1 MEMPRQIPRD
11 DLTELPLFPL
21 NLVLF
26 PGMRLPLHIFE
37 ERYKAMIGDCID
49 REAPFGVALIKEGP
63 EVGGPAE
70 PFRVGTTA
78 RITQAQ
84 RLEEGR
90 LNLLAQGERRFELV
104 EIIQQTPHLVGL
116 VSFRREEV
124 GEVAPTA
131 LAEVGEEYGIFLRHL
146 ATLAGSWNAPAP
158 AAPEDP
164 LTLSFEAV
172 STLTSSIELPQSM
185 RQNLL
190 EIETAGERLE
200 KLLPLLKRSNELIRE
215 QVEKNNPYR
224 GPRLN

>member
-1 MEMPRQIPRD
+1 MSQPHQIPPD

-49 REAPFGVALIKEGP
+49 REAPFGVVLIREGP

-78 RITQAQ
+78 RITQVQ

-90 LNLLAQGERRFELV
+90 LNLLALGEKRFDLV
-104 EIIQQTPHLVGL
+104 EIIQEAPHMVGL
-116 VSFRREEV
+116 VAFKEEAVGDPSTEVLEEV
-124 GEVAPTA
+124 GS
-131 LAEVGEEYGIFLRHL
+131 EYGVFLQHI
-146 ATLAGSWNAPAP
+146 ATLAGAWNAPVQV
-158 AAPEDP
+158 PEDP
-164 LTLSFEAV
+164 LSLSFEAV
-172 STLTSSIELPQSM
+172 STLTGSIELPQGM
-185 RQNLL
+185 RQQLL
-190 EIETAGERLE
+190 EVDTAGERLTQ
-200 KLLPLLKRSNELIRE
+200 LLPLLKRANELIAE

-224 GPRLN
+224 GSRLN

>member
-1 MEMPRQIPRD
+1 MEQSRQIPPD

-49 REAPFGVALIKEGP
+49 REAPFGVVLIKEGP

-70 PFRVGTTA
+70 PFRIGTTA
-78 RITQAQ
+78 RIAQVQ

-104 EIIQQTPHLVGL
+104 EIIQETPHLVGL
-116 VSFRREEV
+116 VSFMQEEV
-124 GEVAPTA
+124 GEPAPSV

-146 ATLAGSWNAPAP
+146 SSLAGSWNAPVQV
-158 AAPEDP
+158 PEDP

-172 STLTSSIELPQSM
+172 TTLTGSIELPQGM
-185 RQNLL
+185 RQDLL
-190 EIETAGERLE
+190 EIDTAGERLE
-200 KLLPLLKRSNELIRE
+200 KLLPLLKRSNELIQE

>member
-1 MEMPRQIPRD
+1 MSQPHQIPPD

-49 REAPFGVALIKEGP
+49 REAPFGVILIKDGP

-70 PFRVGTTA
+70 PHRVGTTA
-78 RITQAQ
+78 RITQVQ

-90 LNLLAQGERRFELV
+90 MNLLALGEKRFDLV
-104 EIIQQTPHLVGL
+104 EIVQEVPHMVGRVAFKEEAL
-116 VSFRREEV
+116 GEVSEGLQGEV
-124 GEVAPTA
+124 GQ
-131 LAEVGEEYGIFLRHL
+131 EYGVFLGHI
-146 ATLAGSWNAPAP
+146 ATMAGAWNAPVQV
-158 AAPEDP
+158 PEDP
-164 LTLSFEAV
+164 LNLSFEAV
-172 STLTSSIELPQSM
+172 STLTGSIELPQGL
-185 RQNLL
+185 RQELL
-190 EIETAGERLE
+190 EVDTAGERLNR
-200 KLLPLLKRSNELIRE
+200 LLPLLKRANELIVE

>member
-1 MEMPRQIPRD
+1 MEQSRQIPPD

-37 ERYKAMIGDCID
+37 ERYKAMISDCID
-49 REAPFGVALIKEGP
+49 REAPFGVVLIKEGP

-70 PFRVGTTA
+70 PFRIGTTA
-78 RITQAQ
+78 RIAQVQ

-104 EIIQQTPHLVGL
+104 EIIQETPHLVGL
-116 VSFRREEV
+116 VSFMQEEV
-124 GEVAPTA
+124 GEPAPSV

-146 ATLAGSWNAPAP
+146 SSLAGSWNAPVQV
-158 AAPEDP
+158 PEDP

-172 STLTSSIELPQSM
+172 ATLTGSIELPQGM
-185 RQNLL
+185 RQDLL
-190 EIETAGERLE
+190 EIDTAGERLE
-200 KLLPLLKRSNELIRE
+200 KLLPLLKRSNELIQE

>member
-1 MEMPRQIPRD
+1 MAQPNYIPPD

-37 ERYKAMIGDCID
+37 ERYKAMIGDCIE
-49 REAPFGVALIKEGP
+49 REAPFGVVLIREGP

-78 RITQAQ
+78 RITQVH

-90 LNLLAQGERRFELV
+90 LNLLAQGERRFDLV
-104 EIIQQTPHLVGL
+104 EIVQETPHMVGL
-116 VSFRREEV
+116 VNFREEAV
-124 GEVAPTA
+124 GEAAPSL
-131 LAEVGEEYGIFLRHL
+131 LAQVGEEYAAFLRHL
-146 ATLAGSWNAPAP
+146 GSLAGGWNAPVHT
-158 AAPEDP
+158 PEDP

-172 STLTSSIELPQSM
+172 ATLTGSIELPQSM
-185 RQNLL
+185 RQELL
-190 EIETAGERLE
+190 EIDTAGERLTR
-200 KLLPLLKRSNELIRE
+200 LLPLLQRSNELIVE